1 MKCALHKI
9 FTIVI
14 PLLLLVNCGRTE
26 EDDCY
31 DFYDTY
37 YNSYT
42 DYCTNDS
49 VVGAIIG
56 GVIGGLF
63 ALGIFV
69 VVIVKCC
76 LHKTAQR
83 PGRMVNPTAVPTVTQ
98 TRFGGTY
105 GSNFSHHTT
114 TQFGTQFTYSQHQQS
129 QPNPYH
135 QESDHNSFPPS
146 QAYTY

>member
-14 PLLLLVNCGRTE
+14 PLLLLVTNGRTE
-26 EDDCY
+26 VDDCY

-69 VVIVKCC
+69 VVIVVCC
-76 LHKTAQR
+76 LHKTTAR
-83 PGRMVNPTAVPTVTQ
+83 PGHVVNSTAVPTVTQ
-98 TRFGGTY
+98 TQFGGTY
-105 GSNFSHHTT
+105 GNNFSNHTT
-114 TQFGTQFTYSQHQQS
+114 TQFGTQFTYGQQQQS
-129 QPNPYH
+129 QPNPYQQQSH
-135 QESDHNSFPPS
+135 HDLYPTPP
-146 QAYTY
+146 AYNY